1 MKRKFA
7 VAAAL
12 VVGAGAA
19 SGGAA
24 IAAGGDDDATETPI
38 TGSALDNA
46 TAAALEHTGGGRVT
60 GTEVGDEESYYEVE
74 VTLDGGRQVDV
85 QLDKSFNVVSSEG
98 DREESGR
105 ELSFASCP
113 HGWQSAEPAATRSLP
128 KPKTSF
134 RSPKSSDFQEFHSA
148 GGGSRTHTGSR
159 HEDFKSSASTVPPP
173 RPWVTGFRGLRPR
186 PGSAPAHSRGVDR
199 RSSRTPRR

>member
-1 MKRKFA
+1 MKRKLA

-12 VVGAGAA
+12 VAGAGAA

-24 IAAGGDDDATETPI
+24 IAAGGDDDGTDSPI

-46 TAAALEHTGGGRVT
+46 TAAALEHTGGGKVT

-98 DREESGR
+98 D
-105 ELSFASCP
+105 
-113 HGWQSAEPAATRSLP
+113 
-128 KPKTSF
+128 
-134 RSPKSSDFQEFHSA
+134 
-148 GGGSRTHTGSR
+148 
-159 HEDFKSSASTVPPP
+159 HED
-173 RPWVTGFRGLRPR
+173 
-186 PGSAPAHSRGVDR
+186 PGEN
-199 RSSRTPRR
+199 

>member
-1 MKRKFA
+1 MKRKLA

-24 IAAGGDDDATETPI
+24 IAAGGDDDGTESPI

-46 TAAALEHTGGGRVT
+46 TTAALEHTGGGTVT

-98 DREESGR
+98 DQEESG
-105 ELSFASCP
+105 EN
-113 HGWQSAEPAATRSLP
+113 
-128 KPKTSF
+128 
-134 RSPKSSDFQEFHSA
+134 
-148 GGGSRTHTGSR
+148 
-159 HEDFKSSASTVPPP
+159 
-173 RPWVTGFRGLRPR
+173 
-186 PGSAPAHSRGVDR
+186 
-199 RSSRTPRR
+199 

>member
-1 MKRKFA
+1 MKRKLA

-24 IAAGGDDDATETPI
+24 IAAGSDDDGTDSPI

-98 DREESGR
+98 DRE
-105 ELSFASCP
+105 
-113 HGWQSAEPAATRSLP
+113 
-128 KPKTSF
+128 
-134 RSPKSSDFQEFHSA
+134 D
-148 GGGSRTHTGSR
+148 
-159 HEDFKSSASTVPPP
+159 
-173 RPWVTGFRGLRPR
+173 
-186 PGSAPAHSRGVDR
+186 PGEN
-199 RSSRTPRR
+199 

>member
-1 MKRKFA
+1 MNRKLA

-24 IAAGGDDDATETPI
+24 IAAGGDDDGTDSPI
-38 TGSALDNA
+38 TGSALDHA

-98 DREESGR
+98 DREG
-105 ELSFASCP
+105 
-113 HGWQSAEPAATRSLP
+113 
-128 KPKTSF
+128 
-134 RSPKSSDFQEFHSA
+134 
-148 GGGSRTHTGSR
+148 
-159 HEDFKSSASTVPPP
+159 
-173 RPWVTGFRGLRPR
+173 
-186 PGSAPAHSRGVDR
+186 PGEN
-199 RSSRTPRR
+199 